1 MRASLKKLTT
11 AMLMGAL
18 AVVLADAQGMQATK
32 VYDSMKGRVA
42 NAHAVCAALGGD
54 ERPTVEFAREDGTS
68 VHCKVRFK
76 DGRINEQH
84 TGSVSWECPDNWRLA
99 DGNTCACD
107 AEECKGQAAASP
119 PQNAAPGAAAPP
131 AAAGAQAPPNDCA
144 GRRGTSPGKQPG
156 KPADAK
162 AARMP
167 EHRVQ
172 CFSTAKSQ
180 DPAVLKQFAAQLRGQ
195 QEGLNRMTV
204 GEFIGGMSWYAEKR
218 QESAKAPRKG
228 EEAKQKAMREKYEK
242 TIKASIVKSQECR
255 GLSKQAAEKKAD
267 ETLPTIMKD
276 LAALHE
282 PDIAVAGS
290 EVTRLGQSG
299 VNSSIGAQ
307 WAQGPGGRFSS
318 DDSRRYRLLSE
329 VMKAQ
334 STMGEEVLLN
344 VVLEPCRQ

>member
-1 MRASLKKLTT
+1 MHAPAKLIVS
-11 AMLMGAL
+11 MFVAL
-18 AVVLADAQGMQATK
+18 LIAVMAEAQGMPATK

-42 NAHAVCAALGGD
+42 SAHAVCAALGGD

-107 AEECKGQAAASP
+107 AEACRTQAAAPP
-119 PQNAAPGAAAPP
+119 PQVAAPGAAAAP
-131 AAAGAQAPPNDCA
+131 AAMAAQTPPDDCA
-144 GRRGTSPGKQPG
+144 GRRGTSPGKQPA
-156 KPADAK
+156 KPPSAK
-162 AARMP
+162 ASRMP

-172 CFSTAKSQ
+172 CFSTAKRE
-180 DPAVLKQFAAQLRGQ
+180 DPLVLKQFAVQLRRQ
-195 QEGLNRMTV
+195 QDGLNQMTV

-218 QESAKAPRKG
+218 QEGAKAPRKG
-228 EEAKQKAMREKYEK
+228 EEAKQKAMRQKYES
-242 TIKASIVKSQECR
+242 TIRASTVKSLECR
-255 GLSKQAAEKKAD
+255 GMSKEAAEEKANAK
-267 ETLPTIMKD
+267 LPLIMKD

-290 EVTRLGQSG
+290 EVTRLGRAD

-318 DDSRRYRLLSE
+318 DDSRRYRLLKD

-334 STMGEEVLLN
+334 STMGDGALLN

>member
-1 MRASLKKLTT
+1 MCASWKQLFATMFVAALTVMM
-11 AMLMGAL
+11 AA
-18 AVVLADAQGMQATK
+18 AQGMQATK

-84 TGSVSWECPDNWRLA
+84 TGSVSWECPNNWRLA
-99 DGNTCACD
+99 DGNACTCD
-107 AEECKGQAAASP
+107 AEDCRGPVPASP
-119 PQNAAPGAAAPP
+119 QQNVTPGTAAP
-131 AAAGAQAPPNDCA
+131 AAADKPALPKDCA

-156 KPADAK
+156 TPADAK
-162 AARMP
+162 APRMP

-172 CFSTAKSQ
+172 CFSTAKRQ

-204 GEFIGGMSWYAEKR
+204 GEFIGGMNWYAEKR
-218 QESAKAPRKG
+218 QDGSKGPRKG

-242 TIKASIVKSQECR
+242 AIKASIVKTQECR
-255 GLSKQAAEKKAD
+255 GLSKRAAEKKAD
-267 ETLPTIMKD
+267 EALPRIMKD

-290 EVTRLGQSG
+290 EVTRLGHSS

-318 DDSRRYRLLSE
+318 DDSRRYRLLSAA
-329 VMKAQ
+329 MKAQ
-334 STMGEEVLLN
+334 SAMGDEALLN